1 MSSSIELPQ
10 SAIDIVLGLPPG
22 GRVLL
27 IGATDTGK
35 TTLTASLARALARSG
50 KPPVA
55 VVDGDIGQSEIGPPG
70 VVSLGLFGDQEQ
82 GGGDREPRGFSRL
95 PMLAGVFVGSVTP
108 RGRALETASAII
120 QITQSALLLNPKP
133 YCTLI
138 DTPGYVTGSGATL
151 LRTLIEVIR
160 PHLVIALARGAELEP
175 ILRPFAA
182 SGAGNSTK
190 GQGGVRIHREPI
202 SAEIGK
208 KTPAVRA
215 TRRAA
220 RFGQSLSG
228 GRALTLEWEQGASS
242 DNASLVVLEKTWIS
256 YGQPLPPHEL
266 QFIGRTLGAPCL
278 HAERHP
284 GGRLTIIVSGQL
296 PLFRQPPRS
305 AGPLL
310 ILEQSLRA
318 KQITVES
325 SARYDGL
332 LCGLMSARGELLGI
346 GIVTG
351 IDFLRRSVSVL
362 TPVRAAGAIA
372 RVALGDVRLKPDGR
386 ELPQLPEETRR

>member
-1 MSSSIELPQ
+1 MSSSIEVPQ

-55 VVDGDIGQSEIGPPG
+55 IVDGDTGQSEIGSPG
-70 VVSLGLFGDQEQ
+70 VVSLGIFGDQEQ
-82 GGGDREPRGFSRL
+82 GGGERETRGFSRL

-160 PHLVIALARGAELEP
+160 PHLIIALAQGAELEP

-182 SGAGNSTK
+182 NGAK

-202 SAEIGK
+202 AAETGK

-228 GRALTLEWEQGASS
+228 ARALTLEWEQGASS
-242 DNASLVVLEKTWIS
+242 DNASLVVLEKTWLS

-278 HAERHP
+278 HAERHS

-318 KQITVES
+318 KQIAIES
-325 SARYDGL
+325 SERYNGL
-332 LCGLMSARGELLGI
+332 LCGLISARGELLGI

-362 TPVRAAGAIA
+362 TQVRAVGAIA